1 MKKEKK
7 EKEKKGIGCAT
18 IIILLPIPGAIIY
31 GLVSEKSDFA
41 HSFIY
46 GCFISLVFLIFTI
59 ISAIKEKKERR
70 RAEKVEKF
78 RAANAAKYGGAQ
90 NSAVAA
96 TQSAVPSGPKSKGTI
111 ADAPQKRFCP
121 ECGAELGETAKFCPK
136 CGSPVPEKAKAPQ
149 KRFCAE
155 CGAEL
160 PKDAKFCENCGTAA
174 AGVTIPVTGKV
185 NSVTVSDKS
194 PKRSD
199 APGSSAKGAA
209 DALRRIITQLADGDI
224 SASAA
229 SGEMRLPVTE
239 AQNEFLKMIGKGM

>member
-1 MKKEKK
+1 MKKK

-18 IIILLPIPGAIIY
+18 TLILLPIPGAIIY

-46 GCFISLVFLIFTI
+46 GCFISLVFLIFAI

-78 RAANAAKYGGAQ
+78 REANAAKYGGAQ
-90 NSAVAA
+90 NPAA
-96 TQSAVPSGPKSKGTI
+96 AAAQSAVPSGSVSRGTI
-111 ADAPQKRFCP
+111 ADTRKKRFC
-121 ECGAELGETAKFCPK
+121 
-136 CGSPVPEKAKAPQ
+136 S
-149 KRFCAE
+149 E

-160 PKDAKFCENCGTAA
+160 PEDAKFCENCGTA

-185 NSVTVSDKS
+185 NSVTVSDKP
-194 PKRSD
+194 PKRSG

-209 DALRRIITQLADGDI
+209 DALRRIIAQLADGDI

-239 AQNEFLKMIGKGM
+239 AQNEFMKLVGKGM